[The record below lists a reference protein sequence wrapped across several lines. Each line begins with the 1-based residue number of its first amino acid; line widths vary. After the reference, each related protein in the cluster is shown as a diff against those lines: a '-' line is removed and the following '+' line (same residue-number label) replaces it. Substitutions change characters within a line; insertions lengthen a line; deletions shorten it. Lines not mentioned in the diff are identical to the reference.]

1 MNRNRAS
8 IHKNAFYNIVEKNN
22 MVVEMSM
29 QWNDSYQEHVL
40 CFTNNIPQKD
50 GGTHLT
56 AMKTAITRTI
66 NQYIAQNDIS
76 KKMKIETTGEDMRE
90 GMTAV
95 LSVKLPDPKFS
106 SQTKD
111 KLVSSEIRPLVEDA
125 IGEGLTTWLLENPT
139 DAKLIINKI
148 MDAARAREAA
158 RKAKELTR
166 RKGVLENTGLPGKLA
181 DCQEKAL
188 NFQRFL

>member
-1 MNRNRAS
+1 MS

-125 IGEGLTTWLLENPT
+125 I
-139 DAKLIINKI
+139 
-148 MDAARAREAA
+148 R
-158 RKAKELTR
+158 
-166 RKGVLENTGLPGKLA
+166 
-181 DCQEKAL
+181 
-188 NFQRFL
+188 